1 MIIPQELILTITEN
15 VSVEELQAIRIKIEG
30 RRAVSPHPVCFQGF
44 IYCIEIFMS
53 ERFMTFWLLVQM
65 LYHRR
70 FVGAKATKLG
80 LWGQHPALYC

>member
-30 RRAVSPHPVCFQGF
+30 RRAVSPTLYVFN
-44 IYCIEIFMS
+44 IEIFMT

-70 FVGAKATKLG
+70 FVAAKAAMLD
-80 LWGQHPALYC
+80 LWDQHPALYC

>member
-30 RRAVSPHPVCFQGF
+30 RRAVSPSQGF

-70 FVGAKATKLG
+70 FVAAKATMLD
-80 LWGQHPALYC
+80 LWDQHPALYC